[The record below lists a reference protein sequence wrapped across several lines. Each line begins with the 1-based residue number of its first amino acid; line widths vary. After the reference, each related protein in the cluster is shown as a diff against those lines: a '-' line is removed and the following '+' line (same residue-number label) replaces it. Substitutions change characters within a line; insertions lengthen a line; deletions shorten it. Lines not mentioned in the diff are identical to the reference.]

1 MIMKNIILSSLIAC
15 LGILATYSCKGIYD
29 NVEPFGGEKVY
40 PAKFDTISGKV
51 GFERVE
57 LDLMKAGR
65 ITGDQIYLGKASKTI
80 VEYDKERIVIDSVVS
95 WVNVPNLKV
104 SKLYRFKVYTE
115 DQYGNKSVPQE
126 IALIPYTNTELGTI
140 AVQSPRI
147 FASPSTAV
155 LDWAENI
162 SSILLTYCELEFS
175 YEDQSGVVREG
186 KRDVNPRIFAG
197 NLKSGDEISVN
208 VDYRVVP
215 KVNGAEI
222 LDTVVL
228 NQKVNFFMPSPTT
241 TFLPAEVDILKKNGV
256 TTFNAIG
263 VADVKKLTFPIHTS
277 SLQDLFYFSALD
289 EIDLTGGTLFEMKTT
304 SYNRNTV
311 VATVGGG
318 PFLPFVRRSGNMLE
332 ANARFLIDMLENSLV
347 KKVKYV
353 PYSLGIDHLLAPFV
367 ESGVVELVHTPN
379 ETDLPLPFFI
389 NGQLETA
396 AWKIDLVTN
405 PTTYP
410 AGAGVRD
417 VMKVTL
423 RDRSASLI
431 FKIPLG
437 YQFNSELYPY
447 LNFKVYAPD
456 ITSFPGVYDNYR
468 KLWPRFMNRIW
479 GYASNAEENAYGQE
493 LWQMGQHDTKLTDAQ
508 LGKWVDMKF
517 DISQMKGK
525 HNRVI
530 VINIGGEPAITG
542 GYKPAKDIIY
552 HFANFRLSKN

>member
-1 MIMKNIILSSLIAC
+1 MKKNILFSVIAC
-15 LGILATYSCKGIYD
+15 LGILAIYSCKGIYD

-40 PAKFDTISGKV
+40 PAKFDTISGKI

-65 ITGDQIYLGKASKTI
+65 ITNDQIYLGKASKTI
-80 VEYDKERIVIDSVVS
+80 VEYDKERIVVDSVVS
-95 WVNVPNLKV
+95 WVNIPNLKQ

-115 DQYGNKSVPQE
+115 DKYGNKSVPQE
-126 IALIPYTNTELGTI
+126 IALIPYTNNELATI

-147 FASPSTAV
+147 FASRSNAV

-162 SSILLTYCELEFS
+162 SSILLTYCDLEYA
-175 YEDQSGVVREG
+175 YEDQSGAVMEG
-186 KRDVNPRIFAG
+186 KRDVNPRIFAS
-197 NLKSGDEISVN
+197 NLKTGDEVN
-208 VDYRVVP
+208 VDVDYRVVP
-215 KVNGAEI
+215 KVDGVEI
-222 LDTVVL
+222 LDTIVL
-228 NQKVNFFMPSPTT
+228 SQKVSFFMPSATT
-241 TFLPAEVDILKKNGV
+241 PFLPAEADVLRKNGV
-256 TTFNAIG
+256 TTFNVVG
-263 VADVKKLTFPIHTS
+263 VANIKKLTFPIHTK
-277 SLQDLFYFSALD
+277 SLQDLFYFTDLD
-289 EIDLTGGTLFEMKTT
+289 EIDLTGGTLFEMTKS

-311 VATVGGG
+311 IATVGGG
-318 PFLPFVRRSGNMLE
+318 PFLPFVRRSGDMSE
-332 ANARFLIDMLENSLV
+332 VNARFLVDLLENDLV

-353 PYSLGIDHLLAPFV
+353 PYSLGIDHLLVPFV

-389 NGQLETA
+389 NGQLESA
-396 AWKIDLVTN
+396 SWKIDLVTN
-405 PTTYP
+405 PATFP
-410 AGAGVRD
+410 AGAGLRN

-431 FKIPLG
+431 FKIPTG

-479 GYASNAEENAYGQE
+479 GYASDAEENAYGQE
-493 LWQMGQHDTKLTDAQ
+493 LWQMGQHDTKLGDAQ

-517 DISQMKGK
+517 NISQMKGK

-542 GYKPAKDIIY
+542 GYKPAKDIVY